1 VRFIVRCLIAL
12 ALGVA
17 ACSAQAAHTKA
28 ALLLSADSARPGDT
42 ILAGVRLQM
51 DPGWHTYWRNS
62 GASGMPTKI
71 DWQLPAGVTAGPTSW
86 PLPEKLPEPDLTTYV
101 YNDEVVLVTPLK
113 LSAELKP
120 GLLDIKA
127 KVSWLECASMCI
139 PGRQEVQA
147 SLAIG
152 SVFKPSKEAQ
162 LLKGWEKK
170 APKPAGTVGARAW
183 WAEPPK
189 GDTRPLVIGWKSL
202 LPPANTDFTNADFFP
217 FANENFEVLG
227 PTQPLPAG
235 DGLVYLSKDVRKYSG
250 RWPKTISGVIVQGTG
265 PQREGEKVVL
275 QIQPSKTGTA
285 LSAAPG
291 PSVAAPGG
299 PAAAAFASPALPP
312 LWKMLLYAL
321 IGGMILNIMPCV
333 LPVIALKILG
343 FVSQAREAP
352 GLVRKLGLM
361 YAFGVLMSF
370 LALAGLVIGV
380 QAAGHQAGWGMQ
392 FGSPGFLVILTVL
405 VTLVALNLFGLFE
418 VSLGGRVMGAAGALA
433 SRHGMAGAFFNGVLA
448 TVLAT
453 PCTAP
458 FLGAALGFAFLQPAP
473 IIILMFLTVGVGL
486 ALPYVVLS
494 QQPAWLK
501 FLPKPGP
508 WMEKFRIAMGFPM
521 LATALWLFSLLP
533 IHYGD
538 RAWWLGLFL
547 VVLAFAAWIFGEFVQ
562 RGRRHRGVAL
572 ATAIG
577 VLAAG
582 YAAILQG
589 QMHWLTPAAP
599 AVTANANQS
608 EIQGLNSRPWSPE
621 AVAKA
626 RAAGRPVLVDF
637 TAKWCAT
644 CNLLVKP
651 TLESAEV
658 RKRLAQIDAV
668 VLVGDYTLFPTNM
681 TEELRRY
688 GRAGV
693 PLVLVYPK
701 KPASPPIVL
710 PEAFTPG
717 MVVAALD
724 RADL

>member
-1 VRFIVRCLIAL
+1 MVRFLVAL
-12 ALGVA
+12 ALGVVS
-17 ACSAQAAHTKA
+17 CSAQVAHTRA
-28 ALLLSADSARPGDT
+28 TLLLSADAARPGDT
-42 ILAGVRLQM
+42 ILAGVRLEM

-71 DWQLPAGVTAGPTSW
+71 DWQLPAGITTGPTSW

-113 LSAELKP
+113 LSADLKP
-120 GLLDIKA
+120 GPLDIKA

-139 PGRQEVQA
+139 PGGQDVQA
-147 SLAIG
+147 NLTIG
-152 SVFKPSKEAQ
+152 SVLKPSKDAE
-162 LLKGWEKK
+162 LLERWENK
-170 APKPAGTVGARAW
+170 APKPSGSVRPQAW
-183 WAEPPK
+183 WAEAAK
-189 GDTRPLVIGWKSL
+189 GDTRPLVIEWKSVL
-202 LPPANTDFTNADFFP
+202 APANTDSTNADFFP

-227 PTQPLPAG
+227 PTKALSAA
-235 DGLVYLSKDVRKYSG
+235 DGLVRLRKDVRRYSG
-250 RWPKTISGVIVQGTG
+250 EWPKSVGGVVVQGTG
-265 PQREGEKVVL
+265 PQREGEEVVL
-275 QIQPSKTGTA
+275 QIQAPNAGVAS
-285 LSAAPG
+285 SAASAPSGSASRSGPG
-291 PSVAAPGG
+291 
-299 PAAAAFASPALPP
+299 AAAIAAPALPS

-352 GLVRKLGLM
+352 GLVRRLGLM
-361 YAFGVLMSF
+361 YAFGVLVSF

-380 QAAGHQAGWGMQ
+380 KAAGYQAGWGMQ
-392 FGSPGFLVILTVL
+392 FGNPEFLVILTVL

-418 VSLGGRVMGAAGALA
+418 VSLGGRVMGAAGTFA

-458 FLGAALGFAFLQPAP
+458 FLGAALGFAFLQPTP
-473 IIILMFLTVGVGL
+473 INILMFLTVGVGL

-494 QQPAWLK
+494 MQPAWLK

-508 WMEKFRIAMGFPM
+508 WMEKFRVAMGFPM

-547 VVLAFAAWIFGEFVQ
+547 VVLAFAAWVFGEFFQ
-562 RGRRHRGVAL
+562 RGRARRGLAL
-572 ATAIG
+572 ATTA
-577 VLAAG
+577 VLLVAG
-582 YAAILQG
+582 YAVVLQG
-589 QMHWLTPAAP
+589 QMQWLTPAAP
-599 AVTANANQS
+599 TIANDPNES
-608 EIQGLNSRPWSPE
+608 EIADLHSQPWSPE

-658 RKRLAQIDAV
+658 RKRLAQMDAV
-668 VLVGDYTLFPTNM
+668 VLVGDYTLFPTNI
-681 TEELRRY
+681 TEELHRY

>member
-1 VRFIVRCLIAL
+1 MVRFLIAL
-12 ALGVA
+12 ALGAA
-17 ACSAQAAHTKA
+17 ACSAQVAHTRA
-28 ALLLSADSARPGDT
+28 TLLLSAEAARPGDT

-51 DPGWHTYWRNS
+51 DAGWHTYWRNS

-71 DWQLPAGVTAGPTSW
+71 EWQLPVGVTAGPTSW

-113 LSAELKP
+113 LSTDLKP
-120 GLLDIKA
+120 GPLDIKA

-139 PGRQEVQA
+139 PGGQEVQA
-147 SLAIG
+147 NVAIG
-152 SVFKPSKEAQ
+152 SAFKPSKDAES
-162 LLKGWEKK
+162 LGRWEKM
-170 APKPAGTVGARAW
+170 APKPHGSIRPNAW
-183 WAEPPK
+183 WAEAAK
-189 GDTRPLVIGWKSL
+189 GDTRPLVIEWKSL
-202 LPPANTDFTNADFFP
+202 LAAANTDYTNTDFFP

-227 PTQPLPAG
+227 PTKALSAA
-235 DGLVYLSKDVRKYSG
+235 DGLVRLRKDVRKYSG
-250 RWPKTISGVIVQGTG
+250 EWPKAISGVVVQGTG
-265 PQREGEKVVL
+265 SQREGEEVVL
-275 QIQPSKTGTA
+275 QIQPSKAGTA
-285 LSAAPG
+285 SSSAPE
-291 PSVAAPGG
+291 PSVSASSGPTTAALAG
-299 PAAAAFASPALPP
+299 PALPS

-352 GLVRKLGLM
+352 GLVRKLGLV
-361 YAFGVLMSF
+361 YALGVLVSF

-380 QAAGHQAGWGMQ
+380 KAAGHQAGWGMQ
-392 FGSPGFLVILTVL
+392 FGSPEFLVILTVL

-418 VSLGGRVMGAAGALA
+418 VSLGGRVMGAAGVLA

-448 TVLAT
+448 TILAT

-458 FLGAALGFAFLQPAP
+458 FLGAALGFAFLQTAP
-473 IIILMFLTVGVGL
+473 IVILMFLTVGTGL

-494 QQPAWLK
+494 MQPAWLK

-547 VVLAFAAWIFGEFVQ
+547 VMLAFAAWVFGEFFQ
-562 RGRRHRGVAL
+562 RGRTRRGVAL
-572 ATAIG
+572 ATTIA

-582 YAAILQG
+582 YAVVLQG
-589 QMHWLTPAAP
+589 QMHWLTPATP
-599 AVTANANQS
+599 TATTSANHS
-608 EIQGLNSRPWSPE
+608 EIAGLNSQPWSPE
-621 AVAKA
+621 ALAKA

-658 RKRLAQIDAV
+658 RKRLAQMDAV
-668 VLVGDYTLFPTNM
+668 VLVGDYTLFPANI
-681 TEELRRY
+681 TEELHRY

-717 MVVAALD
+717 MVVAALE
-724 RADL
+724 RASL